1 MPIPIYG
8 FVEGDTMGVLIL
20 AEERETVCSLTSKLL
35 DAVSLRVDGNYQY
48 EAVYQGDVLD
58 PDATVVQTN
67 LKPLQRLDLKR
78 RHDVPEGSHNG

>member
-1 MPIPIYG
+1 LPIPIYG

-20 AEERETVCSLTSKLL
+20 AEEGETICSLTCKLL
-35 DAVSLRVDGNYQY
+35 DAVRLRVDANYQY

-58 PDATVVQTN
+58 PDATVLQTN

-78 RHDVPEGSHNG
+78 QHDVPEGSYNG